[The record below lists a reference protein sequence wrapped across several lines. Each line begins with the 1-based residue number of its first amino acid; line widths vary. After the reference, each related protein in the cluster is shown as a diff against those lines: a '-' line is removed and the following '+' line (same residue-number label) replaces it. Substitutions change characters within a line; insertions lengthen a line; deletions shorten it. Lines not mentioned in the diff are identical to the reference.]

1 MVSSPKCHVKDINL
15 PFQGEDTMNR
25 IVAEIR
31 QEVQDIFQTLTDD
44 ASVLISD
51 VESEVS
57 SALASWGQR
66 LLETILSEVADRR
79 EPSTV
84 KVLCPCCQKRR
95 SRRFRRRG
103 RTFTTTC
110 GVVRVLRWTY
120 KCQCGHIHVPW
131 EDRQPLKGRY
141 THKVAAVMM
150 RLAAQLNYRAAAAEL
165 KHQGIAVSHTT
176 LHKKVRAWSAGEA
189 TSDYVD
195 KQSLE
200 SGARWYVSCDGCHT
214 PSLEG
219 WKEVKVGCVS
229 KDYPHTNATSVI
241 KMRPS
246 SPRYIASQS
255 QAMDFGQQ
263 LAALATQTGIYQ
275 DEKTLDTEEV
285 VVIGDGAAW
294 IWHLAAEQFPNATE
308 VVDYMHAKSHLY
320 EIAKHT
326 FGEENTETV
335 NAWVDTTQ
343 PALYNGETAAV
354 VARLRT
360 LATENPT
367 IADVVEREVGYFQ
380 KHADRM
386 QYRTLTENGY
396 QIGSGVIESACK
408 HVVAER
414 CKQAGMRWTQSG
426 IDAILFWR
434 CLLKNDAWQPYWHS
448 QAREA
453 A

>member
-1 MVSSPKCHVKDINL
+1 
-15 PFQGEDTMNR
+15 MNR
-25 IVAEIR
+25 IVADIR
-31 QEVQDIFQTLTDD
+31 QEVQDIFQTLTADPCV
-44 ASVLISD
+44 SISD

-66 LLETILSEVADRR
+66 LLETILSEVADRQ
-79 EPSTV
+79 EPATA
-84 KVLCPCCQKRR
+84 KVVCPSCETRR

-103 RTFTTTC
+103 RSFTTTC
-110 GVVRVLRWTY
+110 GIVRVLRWTY
-120 KCQCGHIHVPW
+120 KCPCGHIHGSPW
-131 EDRQPLKGRY
+131 EARQPLKGRY

-150 RLAAQLNYRAAAAEL
+150 RLAAQLDYRAAAAEL
-165 KHQGIAVSHTT
+165 KHQGIEVSHTT
-176 LHKKVRAWSAGEA
+176 LHKKVQAWSEGEA

-195 KQSLE
+195 KQSLDA
-200 SGARWYVSCDGCHT
+200 GARWYVSCDGCHT

-255 QAMDFGQQ
+255 QAIDFGQQ

-275 DEKTLDTEEV
+275 DAATLETEEV
-285 VVIGDGAAW
+285 VVLGDGAPW
-294 IWHLAAEQFPNATE
+294 IWNLAAEHFPNATE
-308 VVDYMHAKSHLY
+308 VLDYMHAKSHLY
-320 EIAKHT
+320 EIAKQA

-360 LATENPT
+360 LATENPAV
-367 IADVVEREVGYFQ
+367 ADAVEREVGYFQ

-414 CKQAGMRWTQSG
+414 CKQAGMRWTQPG

-434 CLLKNDAWQPYWHS
+434 CLLKNDAWQTYWQN